1 MGVSAYILPN
11 YALCLQLVW
20 YKGFIFQS
28 KDVGFLSCSL
38 YNFLSV
44 ICQFWCSSFC
54 FQDKRRFNGQTFWS
68 SHLMVFFPWY
78 SKWEFLAAYF
88 KQIWSSSYCFL
99 GRWNGTNDQNNFESP
114 ATIINHWSDLDEIF
128 NEFPMNISLRKK
140 SFHIYI
146 AIMWLYSVFF

>member
-1 MGVSAYILPN
+1 VGVSAYILPN
-11 YALCLQLVW
+11 YASVFHNKTPDGKTLCLQLVW
-20 YKGFIFQS
+20 YKGFIFQP

-99 GRWNGTNDQNNFESP
+99 GEMEPTTKITFWIVCYNN
-114 ATIINHWSDLDEIF
+114 
-128 NEFPMNISLRKK
+128 
-140 SFHIYI
+140 
-146 AIMWLYSVFF
+146 